1 MAGGSAGIGL
11 KMGNGVIKSLALPAK
26 VAARYHLGVLD
37 TTEDASV
44 LAAAAKTISPAD
56 LLYAINK
63 SAAVCDKQKRA
74 QNKQKRPRNVFSIT
88 KRARNVLSRLSY
100 PC

>member
-56 LLYAINK
+56 PLYAINK
-63 SAAVCDKQKRA
+63 KKKKAAVCS
-74 QNKQKRPRNVFSIT
+74 RPIRT
-88 KRARNVLSRLSY
+88 RR
-100 PC
+100 